1 MKELEALRGMD
12 IYFLDQLM
20 KGNVRSS
27 DRILDAG
34 CGSGRNSHYLLNH
47 GFDVT
52 GIDPQWAAIEG
63 LRALFPDRSG
73 QFIQTT
79 IADFTPENPFDFII
93 CNAVLHFS
101 ADHAAFDAD
110 FNKLVSFLAE
120 NGRLF
125 IRMTSTIGLD
135 LPTSSN
141 GVYLLPDGST
151 RYLITRERIT
161 KLCAE
166 HDLQLIE
173 PVKTVKVEELRTMT
187 TIVFQ
192 KKDVIYS

>member
-1 MKELEALRGMD
+1 MKELDALQGMD

-20 KGNVRSS
+20 KGNLGIA

-34 CGSGRNSHYLLNH
+34 CGSGRNIHYLLNQ

-52 GIDPQWAAIEG
+52 CIDPQWVAIEG
-63 LRALFPDRSG
+63 LQALHPNRSAH
-73 QFIQTT
+73 FIQTT
-79 IADFTPENPFDFII
+79 IADFTPQNPFDFII

-135 LPTSSN
+135 LPHSSN

-161 KLCAE
+161 ELCHE
-166 HDLQLIE
+166 HSLQLIE

-187 TIVFQ
+187 TIVFR
-192 KKDVIYS
+192 KKDGL

>member
-1 MKELEALRGMD
+1 MKELEALHGMD

-20 KGNVRSS
+20 KGNLGSN

-34 CGSGRNSHYLLNH
+34 CGYGRNIIYLLH
-47 GFDVT
+47 QGLDIT
-52 GIDPQWAAIEG
+52 GIDPGSVQIQELQAQ
-63 LRALFPDRSG
+63 FPDQKE
-73 QFIQTT
+73 QFIQTI
-79 IADFTPENPFDFII
+79 IADFMPENPFDFII

-110 FNKLVSFLAE
+110 FKKLVSFLAK

-135 LPTSSN
+135 LRLSSN
-141 GVYLLPDGST
+141 GVYVLPDGST

-192 KKDVIYS
+192 KRM